1 MSQQQGRDTTMFK
14 FDDANLYG
22 KEAVDTALKSYSTAA
37 KGFQAIATET
47 AEYSKKAYEAN
58 VAHLEQLMSAKSFEA
73 VIELNTSFAKSAV
86 EGYLAELNRLG
97 EMYSDIAKQAYVPAQ
112 AAVTKATDVAKSNV
126 SKATAA
132 AA

>member
-1 MSQQQGRDTTMFK
+1 MFK
-14 FDDANLYG
+14 FDDSNLYG
-22 KEAVDTALKSYSTAA
+22 KDAMDSVLKSYSTAA

-58 VAHLEQLMSAKSFEA
+58 VAHLEQLMSIKSFEA
-73 VIELNTSFAKSAV
+73 AIELNTSFAKSAV
-86 EGYLAELNRLG
+86 EGYLAELNKLG

-112 AAVTKATDVAKSNV
+112 AVATKATEAVKSNV
-126 SKATAA
+126 SKAAA